1 MVSRLDQS
9 QARRSEPNQP
19 SRPRGPRPNKEKM
32 YPAFS
37 NPSYEYGNPNYEY
50 GNPITSMETRLRV
63 WQPNYEY
70 GNPITSIETQLRVWK
85 PNYEYGNPIIS
96 MATPLRVWKPNY
108 EYGNPTTSMETQLRE
123 WKPNKSDSR
132 HLRETTIS
140 PTNNQSVTSAVPTHT
155 SPPINQPMG
164 LFIWLSLRLFHHT
177 PH

>member
-85 PNYEYGNPIIS
+85 PNYEYGNP
-96 MATPLRVWKPNY
+96 
-108 EYGNPTTSMETQLRE
+108 TTSMETQLRE